1 MHEEI
6 VISLRAELEEREKLL
21 EEDAVAAT
29 ATTTA
34 ATTGE
39 RDKSGCSNNN
49 LGSPPK
55 LDPTQ
60 SSEID
65 DHNVATENQQKETP
79 KFKKGFL
86 SSKRSYRK
94 RSHEDD

>member
-1 MHEEI
+1 MHEDI

-21 EEDAVAAT
+21 EEDALA

-34 ATTGE
+34 E
-39 RDKSGCSNNN
+39 RDKSSNNN

-55 LDPTQ
+55 IESSH
-60 SSEID
+60 SSETD
-65 DHNVATENQQKETP
+65 VATENHQHKETP

-86 SSKRSYRK
+86 SSKRNYRK
-94 RSHEDD
+94 RSHEDN

>member
-1 MHEEI
+1 MHEDI

-21 EEDAVAAT
+21 EEDALA

-34 ATTGE
+34 TTAE
-39 RDKSGCSNNN
+39 RDKSSNNN

-55 LDPTQ
+55 IEPSH

-65 DHNVATENQQKETP
+65 VATENHQHKETP

-86 SSKRSYRK
+86 SSKRNYRK
-94 RSHEDD
+94 RSHEDN

>member
-21 EEDAVAAT
+21 EEDALA

-34 ATTGE
+34 TTAE
-39 RDKSGCSNNN
+39 RDKSSSNNN

-55 LDPTQ
+55 IEPTN

-65 DHNVATENQQKETP
+65 VATENHQHKETP

-86 SSKRSYRK
+86 SSKRNYRK

>member
-1 MHEEI
+1 MHEDI

-21 EEDAVAAT
+21 EEDALA

-34 ATTGE
+34 TTAE
-39 RDKSGCSNNN
+39 RDKSSNNN

-55 LDPTQ
+55 IEPSH
-60 SSEID
+60 SSEI
-65 DHNVATENQQKETP
+65 VATTENHQHKETP

-86 SSKRSYRK
+86 SSKRNYRK
-94 RSHEDD
+94 RSHEDN